1 MPRPDSGSGGDDRSG
16 SGSDPG
22 SVPDAGDG
30 DRERL
35 TRLLG
40 DERLVWLVA
49 RVRRRLELGRALT
62 GLVTLAGAT
71 DEQRAAV
78 ARLLGRRPRLGTRTG
93 STGGGRAGGAGGG
106 GLSVRLEDVD
116 AVLRSSEVWPAG
128 LADAVVVLTGPVV
141 RRVDAYAA
149 ERRVWD
155 AAWAPVEAGLADRAA
170 LLGWWRGEV
179 ERGLPRRLAVTPD
192 AAAVLGRDLLAVL
205 DRLPAPG
212 TAIGSLAHAA
222 TGSAHGRDAG
232 PLATLVLRA
241 ARVVAG
247 LPPAPADRPR
257 TAAGDR
263 ETWAAVGVVRD
274 ELSSTVLT
282 LGLPAVSA
290 ADAVRPDAGAGAGAG
305 VLVARVDGGAASPT
319 GAALA
324 AWAGAGQPVVLTVR
338 HLRLDPPVWRPAPAG
353 GTVWVCENP
362 VVLAAV
368 ADAWAERAGAG
379 ERAEHLPAV
388 VCTAGQ
394 PSAAAVAV
402 LRGLAVAGWTLRHHG
417 DLDPDGVRITNR
429 LVTDLGAEPWR
440 MGTADYEAAVVAGLG
455 RASTRVPAA
464 AVWDEHLAPAM
475 ARAGQVVE
483 EEAVLDMLVADVVG

>member
-1 MPRPDSGSGGDDRSG
+1 MTRGGSGPDLGTD
-16 SGSDPG
+16 
-22 SVPDAGDG
+22 PDAGDG

-40 DERLVWLVA
+40 DERLAWLVA
-49 RVRRRLELGRALT
+49 RVRRRLELGRALS
-62 GLVTLAGAT
+62 GVVTLAGAT

-78 ARLLGRRPRLGTRTG
+78 ARLLGRRPRLGTK
-93 STGGGRAGGAGGG
+93 AGGAGGRGAATGAG

-116 AVLRSSEVWPAG
+116 VVLRSSEVWPDG
-128 LADAVVVLTGPVV
+128 LADAVVALTGPAV
-141 RRVDAYAA
+141 RRVDVLAA
-149 ERRVWD
+149 ERRAWD

-170 LLGWWRGEV
+170 LLEWWHGEV

-222 TGSAHGRDAG
+222 TGSAHGLDAG

-290 ADAVRPDAGAGAGAG
+290 AAGGAG
-305 VLVARVDGGAASPT
+305 SPT

-324 AWAGAGQPVVLTVR
+324 AWAGAGQPVVLTLR

-362 VVLAAV
+362 VVLATA
-368 ADAWAERAGAG
+368 ADAWAERAVAG
-379 ERAEHLPAV
+379 ERSDGPPAV

-402 LRGLAVAGWTLRHHG
+402 LRGLAGAGWTLRHHG

-429 LVTDLGAEPWR
+429 LVTDLCAEPWR
-440 MGTADYEAAVVAGLG
+440 MGTADYEAAVAAGFG
-455 RASTRVPAA
+455 RASTRGPVA

-483 EEAVLDMLVADVVG
+483 EEAVLDLLVADVVG